1 MVLTGDDD
9 EDMSYMAQIEG
20 PYAKNALP
28 SSKASTSGMSPS
40 RRGGSGQSGSGFR
53 PVYD

>member
-28 SSKASTSGMSPS
+28 PSK
-40 RRGGSGQSGSGFR
+40 GSGQSASGFR